1 MLKFLV
7 NISKI
12 LEILSGNYLPEN
24 TIGKLLREKGKTVA
38 VTESCTGGLV
48 SSLLTDVS
56 GSSEYIMANFVTYSN
71 EAKMK
76 YLGVSAETLEKHGA
90 VSPETA
96 KEMVEGLLKNTDCD
110 FAIATTG
117 IAGPTGGT
125 DEKPV
130 GLMYLGI
137 GSRVDVKIVK
147 IQQPKELYRRI
158 MKIAFA
164 KQALNEFS
172 YFIR

>member
-1 MLKFLV
+1 MLKFFINLA
-7 NISKI
+7 KI
-12 LEILSGNYLPEN
+12 LDILTGNYLPEN
-24 TIGKLLREKGKTVA
+24 TIGKLLREKGKTIA
-38 VTESCTGGLV
+38 IAESCTGGLI
-48 SSLLTDVS
+48 SSLLTDIS
-56 GSSEYIMANFVTYSN
+56 GSSEYIFANFTTYSN

-76 YLGVSAETLEKHGA
+76 YLGVSAETLKKYGA

-125 DEKPV
+125 DTKPV
-130 GLMYLGI
+130 GLMYLGLA
-137 GSRVDVKIVK
+137 SRVDVKIIK
-147 IQQPKELYRRI
+147 IQQEKELYRRI

-164 KQALNEFS
+164 KRALNEFL

>member
-1 MLKFLV
+1 MIKFLV

-48 SSLLTDVS
+48 SSLLT
-56 GSSEYIMANFVTYSN
+56 EYIMANFVTYSN

-76 YLGVSAETLEKHGA
+76 YLGVSEETLEKHGA

-130 GLMYLGI
+130 GLMYLGL

-164 KQALNEFS
+164 KQALNEFL

>member
-1 MLKFLV
+1 MCD
-7 NISKI
+7 
-12 LEILSGNYLPEN
+12 
-24 TIGKLLREKGKTVA
+24 KGKTVA
-38 VTESCTGGLV
+38 VAESCTGGLI

-56 GSSEYIMANFVTYSN
+56 GSSEYIKENFVTYAN
-71 EAKMK
+71 EAKTT
-76 YLGVSAETLEKHGA
+76 YLGVSEETLKKYGA

-125 DEKPV
+125 EEKPV
-130 GLMYLGI
+130 GLMYLGLA
-137 GSRVDVKIVK
+137 SRVDVKIIK

-164 KQALNEFS
+164 KQALNEFLQ
-172 YFIR
+172 FIR

>member
-1 MLKFLV
+1 MIKFLV

-76 YLGVSAETLEKHGA
+76 YLGVSEETLEKHGA

-125 DEKPV
+125 DEKTNYENC
-130 GLMYLGI
+130 LCKTGI
-137 GSRVDVKIVK
+137 KRIFIFHKIRK
-147 IQQPKELYRRI
+147 KL
-158 MKIAFA
+158 
-164 KQALNEFS
+164 
-172 YFIR
+172 